1 MIEVYVLSILIILSN
16 CFWAFITHKLL
27 NKVMSRTFWEYQ
39 QAKVIPKTEAQALKD
54 ALTNV
59 KVTENYPNEL
69 DSLDDMISKVM
80 PI

>member
-1 MIEVYVLSILIILSN
+1 
-16 CFWAFITHKLL
+16 
-27 NKVMSRTFWEYQ
+27 MSRTFWEYQ